1 MRRAGAVLGLALL
14 AAPLAGQAVV
24 GIAPPATLLAQGG
37 RATVPLVANMTN
49 AGGAQLGAYQL
60 QLTFDPAVVRYLRPA
75 PGAFGAP
82 TLNAAHARPRS
93 LPPPRAPISSPKLTA
108 AGTFAGVAV
117 TPVSASFCTGLGTFG
132 DVTGDGQILAN
143 DALIVV
149 TSAVGLPIAP
159 YTLTNA
165 DVDQD
170 GKVDTRDA
178 LFILSFTVGLPTPT
192 TRVGQINAG
201 ACGGPAPLTLALAPS
216 PVQLAPGDR

>member
-24 GIAPPATLLAQGG
+24 GIAPAATLLAQGA

-60 QLTFDPAVVRYLRPA
+60 QLTFDPAVVHYIGTA
-75 PGAFGAP
+75 PGAFGAR
-82 TLNAAHARPRS
+82 TVNAANAGTGS
-93 LPPPRAPISSPKLTA
+93 LRLAGANPAGAGGVVTLANLTFQMLVASGSSSAAISSPKLTA

-132 DVTGDGQILAN
+132 DVNGDGLILAN

-149 TSAVGLPIAP
+149 TSAVGLPIP
-159 YTLTNA
+159 PHTLPNPHPTQHA
-165 DVDQD
+165 
-170 GKVDTRDA
+170 TTPPPPPPFL
-178 LFILSFTVGLPTPT
+178 LFP
-192 TRVGQINAG
+192 
-201 ACGGPAPLTLALAPS
+201 PL
-216 PVQLAPGDR
+216 